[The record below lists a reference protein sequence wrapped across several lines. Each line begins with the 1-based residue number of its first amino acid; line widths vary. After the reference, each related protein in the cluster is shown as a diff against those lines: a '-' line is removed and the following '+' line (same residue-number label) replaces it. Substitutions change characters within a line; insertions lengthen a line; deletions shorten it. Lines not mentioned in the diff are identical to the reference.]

1 MLFTLNR
8 LLYHWHKNQN
18 EQLFKIEGGTSRLAI
33 GTGNTEQRITVGAS
47 KLMGSVRRARGGRQR
62 ERLLNGKSNEAES
75 FHAMTK
81 TTGELED
88 KIFEKSQETQQL
100 KEQLR
105 EKDEEIATLL
115 EEMEMELSYPDQP
128 SNFENK
134 GKKIHDVSP
143 PTSPLVL

>member
-1 MLFTLNR
+1 
-8 LLYHWHKNQN
+8 
-18 EQLFKIEGGTSRLAI
+18 
-33 GTGNTEQRITVGAS
+33 
-47 KLMGSVRRARGGRQR
+47 MGSVRRARGGRQR

-75 FHAMTK
+75 FHAMIK

-134 GKKIHDVSP
+134 GKKIHECV
-143 PTSPLVL
+143 TSNKPSGFVRHLD